1 MWKCEKLEISKL
13 SEANSSH
20 FNFPKFW
27 LFWWENGE
35 IWLFNYSIRR
45 RNLCVLNII
54 IQLVVNKQTNMVAF
68 FHFRF
73 DVLIINKLRH
83 NYVNIPRRY
92 GQEHTYPNKI
102 VNQKIWPTRRLCNH
116 AIFPIFTTQREV
128 LVTEIVEV
136 GKIGKVVS
144 FFPKTFSWLYEGCVK

>member
-1 MWKCEKLEISKL
+1 
-13 SEANSSH
+13 
-20 FNFPKFW
+20 
-27 LFWWENGE
+27 
-35 IWLFNYSIRR
+35 
-45 RNLCVLNII
+45 
-54 IQLVVNKQTNMVAF
+54 MVAF

-83 NYVNIPRRY
+83 NYANIPRRY

-102 VNQKIWPTRRLCNH
+102 VNQQIGPTRRLCNH
-116 AIFPIFTTQREV
+116 VIFPIFTTRREV

-144 FFPKTFSWLYEGCVK
+144 FFPKTFSCTSHSNKLFQPIKCMCPLCLNKTIEMEYGLKGHSTFF